1 MISRKLVLL
10 VLAIVLVFGSL
21 PLAAQDDQINMSMW
35 VRAISFETQTLVD
48 TWNANND
55 SQIELTVIP
64 AGTEFVTKM
73 GAAIAAGEQ
82 PDIASIDLIFTPVF
96 SSAGQLTDLTEY
108 VRALPFADDLTPAHM
123 GLGMFEGRHYAVP
136 TAVDGSF
143 MVYNKDLFEQAG
155 LDPEAPPSNWD
166 ELLDAARAVNA
177 LGDDIY
183 GYWFSGACA
192 GCLGFIHMPFVWA
205 NGGRFFSDDNSEAT
219 ISNEPAM
226 RDMLELFRTMWEE
239 GLIPEGAAVDNG
251 ANFVGAFAGGNIGMA
266 GVGNFALPTYVNDH
280 PDLNFG
286 VFHFPGKEG
295 GSASFAGGDV
305 IAIPAGTEHV
315 EEAWRFIEWTL
326 SEEAQLE
333 IYAANGQIPVRLS
346 LVDNEYFEGDARQ
359 HTAASALAVGHAPWS
374 TVFPRLFNDPNGPWL
389 EMFQVGVLDGDID
402 GALEVAQE
410 RFTQIMSEG

>member
-1 MISRKLVLL
+1 MNLRRLCFAVLT
-10 VLAIVLVFGSL
+10 IVLVFGSL
-21 PLAAQDDQINMSMW
+21 PISAQAEEINMTMW
-35 VRAISFETQTLVD
+35 VRLISFQTQTLVD
-48 TWNANND
+48 AWNANND
-55 SQIELTVIP
+55 SQIELTVVP

-96 SSAGQLTDLTEY
+96 SSAGQLIDITEY
-108 VRALPFADDLTPAHM
+108 VQALPYVDDLTPAHM
-123 GLGMFEGRHYAVP
+123 RLGMFEGRNYAVP

-155 LDPEAPPSNWD
+155 LDPEDPPSNWD
-166 ELLDAARAVNA
+166 ELLDAARAITA

-183 GYWFSGACA
+183 GYWFSGNCA

-205 NGGRFFSDDNSEAT
+205 NGGRFFSEDNSEAT

-239 GLIPEGAAVDNG
+239 SLVPEGAAVDNG
-251 ANFVGAFAGGNIGMA
+251 ANFVSAFVAGNIGMA
-266 GVGNFALPTYVNDH
+266 GVGNFALPTFVNDH

-286 VFHFPGKEG
+286 VFHFPGMDG

-346 LVDNEYFEGDARQ
+346 LVDNEYFEGDERQ
-359 HTAASALAVGHAPWS
+359 HLAASALAVGHAPWS

-410 RFTQIMSEG
+410 RFTQIMAEG

>member
-1 MISRKLVLL
+1 MFSRKVLL
-10 VLAIVLVFGSL
+10 LLFAIVLTLGSL
-21 PLAAQDDQINMSMW
+21 PIAAQDEPIQMTMW
-35 VRAISFETQTLVD
+35 VRAINFQTQNQVD

-55 SQIELTVIP
+55 SQIELTVVP
-64 AGTEFVTKM
+64 GGTEFVTKM

-96 SSAGQLTDLTEY
+96 SSTGQLVDITDL
-108 VRALPFADDLTPAHM
+108 VQALPFVDDLTPAHM
-123 GLGMFEGRHYAVP
+123 RLGMYEGRNYAVP

-143 MVYNKDLFEQAG
+143 IVYNKDLFQQAG
-155 LDPEAPPSNWD
+155 LDPDDPPSNW
-166 ELLDAARAVNA
+166 EEFLDAARAVND

-205 NGGRFFSDDNSEAT
+205 NGGGFFSDDYSEAT

-239 GLIPEGAAVDNG
+239 GLLPEGAAMDNG

-266 GVGNFALPTYVNDH
+266 GVGNFAIPTFVNDH

-286 VFHFPGKEG
+286 VFHIPGKDG
-295 GSASFAGGDV
+295 GSSSFAGGDV

-315 EEAWRFIEWTL
+315 EEAWRFIAWTL
-326 SEEAQLE
+326 SEEVQLE

-346 LVDNEYFEGDARQ
+346 LVDNEYFAGDERQ
-359 HTAASALAVGHAPWS
+359 HAAASALAVGHAPWS

-410 RFTQIMSEG
+410 RFTQIMAEG